1 MTRYT
6 PDTNNIKYAFVDGNN
21 PRSEEDHVS
30 LMDGFDRWLNAQ
42 LADAWD
48 KGRKDGLYDGRAQN
62 PIVFLDRP
70 NPYRK
75 ADQ

>member
-1 MTRYT
+1 MTDYNT
-6 PDTNNIKYAFVDGNN
+6 DFVKKCATDEVYNG
-21 PRSEEDHVS
+21 ELVS
-30 LMDGFDRWLNAQ
+30 PLEFDRWLNAQ

-75 ADQ
+75 ADS

>member
-1 MTRYT
+1 MTDYT
-6 PDTNNIKYAFVDGNN
+6 PTT
-21 PRSEEDHVS
+21 EEIRKCYMGYDAPS
-30 LMDGFDRWLNAQ
+30 PAFDRWLNAQ

-48 KGRKDGLYDGRAQN
+48 RGRKDGLYDGRAQN

-75 ADQ
+75 AD